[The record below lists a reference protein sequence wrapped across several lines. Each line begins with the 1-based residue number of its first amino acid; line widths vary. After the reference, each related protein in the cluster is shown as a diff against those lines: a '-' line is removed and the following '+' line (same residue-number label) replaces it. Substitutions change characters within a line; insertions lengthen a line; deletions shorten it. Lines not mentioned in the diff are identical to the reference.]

1 MAATKKT
8 AKKVAKKAAKKTA
21 KKAAKKTVKKAVKK
35 AAQKTAKKA
44 APLATGEENIAIV
57 RAFLRA
63 CEKNDVSGA
72 CAMLSENAVYHN
84 IPLPAIRGRA
94 RIQATLENAM
104 KWTRDFR
111 AVNVNIAAGGNA
123 VLTERID
130 SMVVAGIY
138 IELPVMGT
146 FEIQN
151 GKITAWRDYFDL
163 IQIIRQLAT
172 GMPGLLKLIPGL
184 SS

>member
-1 MAATKKT
+1 MATAKKTQKTAKKT
-8 AKKVAKKAAKKTA
+8 AKKVAKKATAKTA
-21 KKAAKKTVKKAVKK
+21 KKAVKK
-35 AAQKTAKKA
+35 AAKKA

-63 CEKNDVSGA
+63 CEKSDIAGA

-84 IPLPAIRGRA
+84 IPLPPIRGRK

-111 AVNVNIAAGGNA
+111 AVNVNVAAGGNA

-138 IELPVMGT
+138 VELPVMGT

-172 GMPGLLKLIPGL
+172 GMPGLLKFIPGF
-184 SS
+184 SN

>member
-1 MAATKKT
+1 MPKRVPRRSSPKRVPRRTGCARSRD
-8 AKKVAKKAAKKTA
+8 AKPAKKA
-21 KKAAKKTVKKAVKK
+21 
-35 AAQKTAKKA
+35 AKKA

-63 CEKNDVSGA
+63 CEKNDVAGA

-84 IPLPAIRGRA
+84 IPLPPIRGRK

-111 AVNVNIAAGGNA
+111 AVNVNVAAGGNA

-138 IELPVMGT
+138 VELPVMGT
-146 FEIQN
+146 FETQN
-151 GKITAWRDYFDL
+151 GKITAWRDYFCM
-163 IQIIRQLAT
+163 RQFAEGT
-172 GMPGLLKLIPGL
+172 GL
-184 SS
+184 SL